1 MDIQVIQNQIFEVR
15 GTRVMIDYHLAKLYN
30 VETRVLKQ
38 AVNRNIERFPA
49 DFMYVLTEKEA
60 KELLIMGVS
69 QNVIPPGYNFGVSL
83 PFAFTELGVAMLSSV
98 LRSQTAINVNISIM
112 RAFVLCRQSI
122 TQYNEL
128 YSLIEQLTEETE
140 NKFDEV
146 YNALLKLAK
155 LPQELKKL
163 DERTDRK
170 IEQLIELLN
179 PSQPMQERKRIG
191 FIRDEEK

>member
-1 MDIQVIQNQIFEVR
+1 MDLQVIQNQIFEIR
-15 GTRVMIDYHLAKLYN
+15 GTRVMIDYHLAKLYD

-49 DFMYVLTEKEA
+49 DFMFVLSKEEA
-60 KELLIMGVS
+60 NALLHMGVS

-140 NKFDEV
+140 NKFDDV

>member
-1 MDIQVIQNQIFEVR
+1 
-15 GTRVMIDYHLAKLYN
+15 MIDYHLAKLYN

-140 NKFDEV
+140 NKFDDV